1 MILQNK
7 ATGKILEISELGHP
21 ILRQRASEVVDLR
34 DKDVQNFID
43 DLIETCIDSNG
54 VGIAAP
60 QVYKSERIFI
70 ISSRPN
76 ARYPNAPELGP
87 IALIN
92 PAITS
97 FSEEKEKDWEGCLS
111 IPGIRG
117 LVPRHKTIKV
127 KYQTRDGVLVENE
140 FSDFNARFFQHELD
154 HLNGIVFLDR
164 MESSREI
171 ITEKEYHRLMTK
183 EMEDRDLEKEG

>member
-76 ARYPNAPELGP
+76 ARYPNAPELGS

-140 FSDFNARFFQHELD
+140 FSDFIARIFQHELD

>member
-1 MILQNK
+1 M
-7 ATGKILEISELGHP
+7 GKILEIAELGHP
-21 ILRQRASEVVDLR
+21 VLRERASQVENLENEG
-34 DKDVQNFID
+34 VQNFID
-43 DLIETCIDSNG
+43 NLIATAIEANG

-60 QVYKSERIFI
+60 QVYEPRRIFI

-76 ARYPNAPELGP
+76 ARYPKAPEMEP
-87 IALIN
+87 VAIIN
-92 PAITS
+92 PEITS

-127 KYQTRDGVLVENE
+127 KYLIRDGKEVETE
-140 FSDFNARFFQHELD
+140 LFDFVARIFQHELD

-164 MESSREI
+164 LDSNKEI
-171 ITEKEYHRLMTK
+171 VTEKEYQTLISGRLND
-183 EMEDRDLEKEG
+183 E

>member
-76 ARYPNAPELGP
+76 ARYPNAPELGS

-140 FSDFNARFFQHELD
+140 FSDFIARIFQHELD

-164 MESSREI
+164 IDSNKELV
-171 ITEKEYHRLMTK
+171 TEKEYYK
-183 EMEDRDLEKEG
+183 IISEGN

>member
-34 DKDVQNFID
+34 DKYVQNFID

-140 FSDFNARFFQHELD
+140 FSDFIARIFQHELD

>member
-1 MILQNK
+1 M
-7 ATGKILEISELGHP
+7 GKILEISELGHP

-76 ARYPNAPELGP
+76 ARYPNAPELGS

-140 FSDFNARFFQHELD
+140 FSDFIARIFQHELD

-164 MESSREI
+164 IDSNKELV
-171 ITEKEYHRLMTK
+171 TEKEYYK
-183 EMEDRDLEKEG
+183 IISEGN

>member
-1 MILQNK
+1 M
-7 ATGKILEISELGHP
+7 AKILEITELGNP
-21 ILRQRASEVVDLR
+21 VLRQRASEVEDLS
-34 DKDVQNFID
+34 DQKVKTFID
-43 DLIETCIDSNG
+43 DLIETCKDSNG

-60 QVYKSERIFI
+60 QVNASKRIFI

-76 ARYPNAPELGP
+76 PRYPNAPELGP

-92 PAITS
+92 PEIKS
-97 FSEEKEKDWEGCLS
+97 FSQEKEKDWEGCLS

-127 KYQTRDGVLVENE
+127 KYLTREGKEVEIE
-140 FSDFNARFFQHELD
+140 FTDFIARIFQHELD
-154 HLNGIVFLDR
+154 HLDGIVFLDR
-164 MESSREI
+164 IDNNKELV
-171 ITEKEYHRLMTK
+171 TEKEYQKLMTK

>member
-1 MILQNK
+1 M
-7 ATGKILEISELGHP
+7 GKILEISELGHP
-21 ILRQRASEVVDLR
+21 ILRQRASEVVDLH

-76 ARYPNAPELGP
+76 ARYPNAPELGS

-140 FSDFNARFFQHELD
+140 FSDFIARIFQHELD

-164 MESSREI
+164 IDSNKELV
-171 ITEKEYHRLMTK
+171 TEKEYYK
-183 EMEDRDLEKEG
+183 IISEGN

>member
-1 MILQNK
+1 M
-7 ATGKILEISELGHP
+7 GKILEISELGHP
-21 ILRQRASEVVDLR
+21 ILRERASEVENVQDA
-34 DKDVQNFID
+34 KVQNFID

-60 QVYKSERIFI
+60 QVYKSDRIFI

-87 IALIN
+87 VAIVN
-92 PAITS
+92 PEITY
-97 FSEEKEKDWEGCLS
+97 FSEEKVKDWEGCLS

-127 KYQTRDGVLVENE
+127 KYQTRDGEEIENE
-140 FSDFNARFFQHELD
+140 FSDFIARIFQHELD
-154 HLNGIVFLDR
+154 HLDGIVFLDR
-164 MESSREI
+164 IDNNKELV
-171 ITEKEYHRLMTK
+171 TEKEYQRLITK
-183 EMEDRDLEKEG
+183 EMEERDLEKEG

>member
-1 MILQNK
+1 M
-7 ATGKILEISELGHP
+7 GKILEISELGHP

-140 FSDFNARFFQHELD
+140 FSDFIARIFQHELD

-183 EMEDRDLEKEG
+183 EMEDRDLEKED

>member
-1 MILQNK
+1 M
-7 ATGKILEISELGHP
+7 GKILEISELGHP
-21 ILRQRASEVVDLR
+21 ILRQRASEVDNLR

-76 ARYPNAPELGP
+76 ARYPNAPELGS

-140 FSDFNARFFQHELD
+140 FSDFIARIFQHELD

-164 MESSREI
+164 IDSNKELV
-171 ITEKEYHRLMTK
+171 TEKEYYK
-183 EMEDRDLEKEG
+183 IISEGN